1 MARDLA
7 ARLHVAAG
15 RLFVALWGLVV
26 LDLALNALPVRRCA
40 EVVLA
45 ALMALAL
52 LKASRHIRFL
62 AILLAGATVAL
73 AWRGG
78 GWAAIDRGLA
88 AALPVGAFLPV
99 IALVR
104 ATVQASPTVPAIRE
118 RLGAMSE
125 PERRTWMTGGAQLLG
140 AILTLGYVSVQRPM
154 LPDALTE
161 TERTTLAECGIRGL
175 GLSMGWSPFFVA
187 SAVASQL
194 VPGVAAWQIVAVG
207 IALSVLGGGIAH
219 LMFNRAL
226 DRRAFVRAIQRLGPI
241 VGPTVMLV
249 GTVIA
254 TSAASGWNVLQTVVV
269 VVPVCCGFY
278 VALRARAQARTVLAQ
293 VLATSGRMSD
303 EVLILTV
310 STVFGAAVAGVAMPA
325 EAARWLSGIDDHPA
339 LLIGL
344 AVAAIAV
351 PGTIGLHPMVSA
363 SVVVPGY
370 VALGLPIADVVLSHV
385 VVLAWSLS
393 AMVAA
398 WTLPVVVTSAAFE
411 VPVRRL
417 VFGANLRFVLVYG
430 FAAIGLLAVI
440 NTLLLR

>member
-1 MARDLA
+1 VARDLA

-15 RLFVALWGLVV
+15 RLFVALWGLVL
-26 LDLALNALPVRRCA
+26 LDLGLHALPVRRAA
-40 EVVLA
+40 EGVLV
-45 ALMALAL
+45 ALMGLAL
-52 LKASRHIRFL
+52 LKASRHIRIL
-62 AILLAGATVAL
+62 ALLLAGGTLAL

-99 IALVR
+99 VALVR

-118 RLGAMSE
+118 RLGTMSE
-125 PERRTWMTGGAQLLG
+125 PERQTWMTGGAQLLG

-154 LPDALTE
+154 LPDTLTE
-161 TERTTLAECGIRGL
+161 PQRIALAESGIRGL
-175 GLSMGWSPFFVA
+175 GLSMTWSPFFVA

-194 VPGVAAWQIVAVG
+194 VRGVAAWQIVAVG
-207 IALSVLGGGIAH
+207 LVLSALGGTIAH

-226 DRRAFVRAIQRLGPI
+226 DGRAFLRAMRRLGPI
-241 VGPTVMLV
+241 VTPTALLV
-249 GTVIA
+249 GAVIA
-254 TSAASGWNVLQTVVV
+254 TSAASGWNVLQSVVV
-269 VVPVCCGFY
+269 VVPACCALY
-278 VALRARAQARTVLAQ
+278 VAARARGQARTVLAQ

-303 EVLILTV
+303 EVLILTA
-310 STVFGAAVAGVAMPA
+310 STVFGAAVAGLAMPA
-325 EAARWLSGIDDHPA
+325 DAAGWLRGIDDRPA

-344 AVAAIAV
+344 AVAAIAL
-351 PGTIGLHPMVSA
+351 PGTLGLHPMVSA

-370 VALGLPIADVVLSHV
+370 LALGLPIADVVLSHV

-430 FAAIGLLAVI
+430 LAAIGALAVI
-440 NTLLLR
+440 NAVLMR